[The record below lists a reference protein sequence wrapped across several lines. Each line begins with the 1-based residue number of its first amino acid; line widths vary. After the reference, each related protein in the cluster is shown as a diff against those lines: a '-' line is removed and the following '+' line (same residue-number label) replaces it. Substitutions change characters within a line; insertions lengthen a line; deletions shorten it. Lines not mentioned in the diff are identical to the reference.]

1 MTYRML
7 QPFIQK
13 KDKQAKWL
21 IGVASITVFTAVA
34 LLSRFKINVNVGFNV
49 HLFATINAFINAI
62 VSILLILALITVKQK
77 KYIWHKNIM
86 LTAIVLS
93 SLFLISY
100 ICHHLLAGETIFG
113 GASSLR
119 YVYYFILGTH
129 IILAAIILPFILFT
143 AYRALTGEWIK
154 HKKIAKYTWPLWL
167 YVSITGVLVY
177 LFISP
182 YYQ

>member
-1 MTYRML
+1 ML
-7 QPFIQK
+7 QPSIK
-13 KDKQAKWL
+13 KNDKQTRWL
-21 IGVASITVFTAVA
+21 ISIVSVTVFTAVV
-34 LLSRFKINVNVGFNV
+34 LLSRFKLSVTVGFNV
-49 HLFATINAFINAI
+49 HLFATINACINAI
-62 VSILLILALITVKQK
+62 VSTLLIAALIAVKRK
-77 KYIWHKNIM
+77 KYALHKNIM

-100 ICHHLLAGETIFG
+100 ICHHLLAGETKFG
-113 GASSLR
+113 GGNTLR
-119 YVYYFILGTH
+119 YIYYFILGTH

-143 AYRALTGEWIK
+143 AYRALTGEWNK